1 MFYSVMECHTYFI
14 KQDNLKA
21 PSPSKQGHSFWWT
34 ASIFYLNLYGHAI
47 PTSLLFVPPHI
58 RLALLTDMHTIISTL
73 ILPASSS
80 QCRDHEYWQEI
91 QDWGPAA
98 HFTTSGHIANLIH
111 FPPWTT
117 ISQNCQVWWI
127 ESEIHFSSCSRN
139 LATLQIE
146 EYPAVVCR
154 ALICFCPAFGSHHFA
169 VSLVYTR
176 LPWPL
181 ATLWMDNS

>member
-58 RLALLTDMHTIISTL
+58 RLALLTDMHTIISAL

-80 QCRDHEYWQEI
+80 QCRDHEYWQ
-91 QDWGPAA
+91 
-98 HFTTSGHIANLIH
+98 FTGLGSGCSFHHVRPHCKSN
-111 FPPWTT
+111 
-117 ISQNCQVWWI
+117 S
-127 ESEIHFSSCSRN
+127 FSSLDHHLTKLPSVMDWVRN
-139 LATLQIE
+139 SFFLMFQKSCNITNW
-146 EYPAVVCR
+146 
-154 ALICFCPAFGSHHFA
+154 G
-169 VSLVYTR
+169 VSCGGL
-176 LPWPL
+176 
-181 ATLWMDNS
+181 